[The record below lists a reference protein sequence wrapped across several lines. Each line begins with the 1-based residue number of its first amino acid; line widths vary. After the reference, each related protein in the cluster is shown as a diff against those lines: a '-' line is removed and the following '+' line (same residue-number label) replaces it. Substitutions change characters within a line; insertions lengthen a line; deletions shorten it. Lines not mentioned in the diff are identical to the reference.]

1 VATTSRTTPKARA
14 PKVHFDIA
22 AVEREVNDGER
33 VEPFSVRLPSTGK
46 VVTLKDPQLIGWQTA
61 SALTP
66 EEPMFF
72 LRTVVAEDD
81 WEEFRDAEFSVAT
94 MRRLIEAWR
103 EHYNMP
109 SLGE

>member
-1 VATTSRTTPKARA
+1 MATTSRTTPKARA

-33 VEPFSVRLPSTGK
+33 VEPFSVRLPSGK
-46 VVTLKDPQLIGWQTA
+46 VTTLKDPQLIGWQTA

-72 LRTVVAEDD
+72 LRTVVPTED
-81 WEEFRDAEFSVAT
+81 WEDFRDAEFSVAT
-94 MRRLIEAWR
+94 MRLLIEGWR

>member
-1 VATTSRTTPKARA
+1 VATTSRTTPKPKTARA
-14 PKVHFDIA
+14 DFDIA
-22 AVEREVNDGER
+22 LVEREVNDGETVR
-33 VEPFSVRLPSTGK
+33 PFTVKLTSGKSVE
-46 VVTLKDPQLIGWQTA
+46 LKNPQLIGWQTA

-72 LRTVVAEDD
+72 LRTVVAEKD
-81 WEEFRDAEFSVAT
+81 WEAFSADEFSVAT